1 MEKIFLKSDLGKS
14 FEDYEFS
21 GLKNSLKMEQT
32 QVIDKIKD
40 SVLKG
45 RGGAGFPAGIKW
57 ETAYHVED
65 DIKFVVCNA
74 DEGEPGTFKDRFLM
88 ENLPYKVIA

>member
-14 FEDYEFS
+14 FEDYDFP

-32 QVIDKIKD
+32 QVVNKIKE

-65 DIKFVVCNA
+65 DVSLLFVMLMKVNP
-74 DEGEPGTFKDRFLM
+74 EPSKIDF
-88 ENLPYKVIA
+88 